1 MPQLQ
6 ELEHDP
12 THPWR
17 CQRVTPVAWIIG
29 WLLLSFAIAWMSAR
43 VAIGYAHRRGMLDR
57 PGQRRSHTIPTPR
70 GGGIG
75 IVLANLVCLPGTL
88 LGTWAPWSW
97 PVVAALLAA
106 LLLVALAGWW
116 DDHRSLPILPRF
128 GAQLLAVLLFAVA
141 LGASGMSWWWL
152 LPLLLA
158 GVWSIN
164 LHNFMD
170 GIDGLLAQQAM
181 FVGAGLA
188 WLAWNAGQWPLALA
202 ASCLATASLGFW
214 CLNRSPA
221 RIFMGDVG
229 SGSVGLLIFAFTAML
244 WRVDASLLWPALI
257 LSSAFV
263 ADASL
268 TLLTRYFR
276 GRRWYSAHRE
286 HLYQWL
292 VRRGLTHAWG
302 GTIYMTWNLLF
313 AAPMAWLAWS
323 HPRLAL
329 PISIVAYLA
338 AAALWL
344 MLKRRCLRRHPT
356 KDRHVAA

>member
-1 MPQLQ
+1 MFQ
-6 ELEHDP
+6 
-12 THPWR
+12 TM
-17 CQRVTPVAWIIG
+17 G
-29 WLLLSFAIAWMSAR
+29 WLLLSFVIAWLSAR
-43 VAIGYAHRRGMLDR
+43 VAIAYAHHRGMLDH

-75 IVLANLVCLPGTL
+75 IVLAGLVCLPGVL
-88 LGTWAPWSW
+88 LGSTAPWSHW
-97 PVVAALLAA
+97 VVAGLW
-106 LLLVALAGWW
+106 VALVLVGWVGWW

-128 GAQLLAVLLFAVA
+128 GAQLLAVLLFAAA
-141 LGASGMSWWWL
+141 LAAGGMSWWWL
-152 LPLLLA
+152 PLLLLA
-158 GVWSIN
+158 GAWSIN

-170 GIDGLLAQQAM
+170 GIDGLLAQQAI

-188 WLAWNAGQWPLALA
+188 LLALA
-202 ASCLATASLGFW
+202 AGQPALALAAACLATASLGFW

-229 SGSVGLLIFAFTAML
+229 SGSVGLLVFALTAML
-244 WRVDASLLWPALI
+244 WRSDARLLWPAVI

-292 VRRGLTHAWG
+292 VRCGLTHAG
-302 GTIYMTWNLLF
+302 GGGIYMTWNLLA
-313 AAPMAWLAWS
+313 AAPLAWLAWS

-329 PISIVAYLA
+329 PISMGTYMV

-344 MLKRRCLRRHPT
+344 LLKRHCLRNRSS
-356 KDRHVAA
+356 KGRHVAA